1 MGIFLETSI
10 FRPKPVPMSLV
21 GTLVDLHWKY
31 VTSYLGPKNGKMGRK
46 MGQKGAFKG
55 VSKLEIFKSQI
66 FGFSWLGH
74 AQIAVGELHRV
85 STSMMR
91 CRNPGSRDSK

>member
-1 MGIFLETSI
+1 METSI
-10 FRPKPVPMSLV
+10 FHPKPVPMSLV
-21 GTLVDLHWKY
+21 GTLVDLEVRYQFFWD
-31 VTSYLGPKNGKMGRK
+31 RK
-46 MGQKGAFKG
+46 MGKWAEKWAKKGHFR
-55 VSKLEIFKSQI
+55 VCSNLRFQSQI

-74 AQIAVGELHRV
+74 AQIEVGELHRV

>member
-1 MGIFLETSI
+1 METSI

-21 GTLVDLHWKY
+21 GTLVDLEVRYQLFGAEKWAENWAK
-31 VTSYLGPKNGKMGRK
+31 
-46 MGQKGAFKG
+46 KGHFR
-55 VSKLEIFKSQI
+55 VCSNWSFQSQI

-74 AQIAVGELHRV
+74 AQIVVGELHRV
-85 STSMMR
+85 STSIMR

>member
-1 MGIFLETSI
+1 METSL

-21 GTLVDLHWKY
+21 GTLVDLEVRYQFFGTEKWENWAK
-31 VTSYLGPKNGKMGRK
+31 
-46 MGQKGAFKG
+46 KGHIRVCSNLRFQ
-55 VSKLEIFKSQI
+55 SQI

-74 AQIAVGELHRV
+74 AQIVVGELHRV